1 MPVRVFI
8 KLVSIKLIAFSIVV
22 LVTIA
27 LLKECLIRCC
37 SWSINMSLLRS
48 ESTKTKDQ
56 KPKTRS
62 VHSSLSAVSGFT
74 RDALRAGT

>member
-1 MPVRVFI
+1 MSVRVFI

-27 LLKECLIRCC
+27 LLKERLIRCC

-48 ESTKTKDQ
+48 DSTKAKDQ
-56 KPKTRS
+56 KPKTC
-62 VHSSLSAVSGFT
+62 
-74 RDALRAGT
+74 